1 MRHQSRAAVR
11 HQRLHPP
18 SMMDRIL
25 LWSMTPIPV
34 PRLMLWALTLLL
46 AMRLLPW
53 MERVWLPN

>member
-1 MRHQSRAAVR
+1 
-11 HQRLHPP
+11 
-18 SMMDRIL
+18 MMDRIL